1 MERAMREFFKGP
13 TISSDGTFGAS
24 ELTRPTISRFS
35 GRCLLLAGVAA
46 VLMTANASA
55 QTAPKAAAGDTA
67 KDDAAPAADIVV
79 TGSRV
84 ITNGNN
90 SPTPVTVI
98 TASSL
103 TLTTP
108 SNVPD
113 GLRKLPVFAGSRG
126 AATLGNSSSNNV
138 GNFLNL
144 RNFGINRTLILLDGH
159 RVPATNADGTVDTN
173 SLPQALLQRVDVV
186 TGGASAVYGSDAV
199 TGVVNFILNN
209 KFNGLKANIQSGIS
223 EHGDAFS
230 WRAGL
235 AGGMDLFGGRGHIE
249 FSYDHYKQR
258 GIGNKFDRPN
268 GAGLYAVE
276 GSGTTANPFHLV
288 SNAHVSQSSFG
299 GVIRSGVLTD
309 TNFYADGLYR
319 PYVHGAASGSA
330 GIEIGGDGTYVYGSS
345 IMATLR
351 TDQGFGRFDYDVT
364 DDIHWYVQANAS
376 STYNSTNSGAANFFN
391 YTMSADN
398 PFLPGALRSQLA
410 PGSTYSFSHTY
421 SGFPIY
427 QTQADAK
434 SIAATTGLSGKFGDL
449 ADWELFYTH
458 GQTSQHVRALN
469 NVNNGRMIAALDAVD
484 QGTFSGGAA
493 NGNVVCRVTLTNP
506 GAYPGCVPL
515 NPFGPTAFST
525 AARDYVLRDTS
536 LHSTNKMDDVGG
548 SVSGSPFST
557 WAGPI
562 KVAVSG
568 EYRHLS
574 LKTTTSADPRIHPDC
589 TGLRYNCTP
598 ASLMYIFATVAPVKA
613 SQSVTEGAIEAN
625 VPLLRD
631 VPFFKSLDVNGA
643 FRYTNYS
650 SSGGARTWKVGG
662 DWHINDDISLRA
674 TRSQDIRAPNLFEL
688 FAPQSFSITGFT
700 DLHTNIAQQVTTS
713 SSGNP
718 NLKPEVAQTL
728 TGGIVLKPHFI
739 PRFSLSVDYYQ
750 IKIANA
756 ITSVGGTNA
765 LAQCEQSNGTSPLC
779 ALFVRPNP
787 FSDRSAANFPTLI
800 LTQGLNVANTKTKG
814 VDFEA
819 NYSVPLSFGES
830 PLLAGG
836 KLNLRGLLS
845 WQPVLETRQF
855 EGAAVIKSA
864 GVANTPEVR
873 ATALVDYSTDM
884 WSLAFQERWRSAVA
898 WNGTPGLVYNI
909 PKVPAV
915 GFLDMTLTIHP
926 QEHSKFEFFISVQN
940 LLNKTAPVWTDATSS
955 PNYAYPVI
963 NGDDYIGRYFT
974 SGVRLAF

>member
-1 MERAMREFFKGP
+1 MGNACEGGAEASS
-13 TISSDGTFGAS
+13 ISEECTESKTPGKNKSNAIFSRRGGLFLATAS
-24 ELTRPTISRFS
+24 
-35 GRCLLLAGVAA
+35 AA
-46 VLMTANASA
+46 LMAASVSA
-55 QTAPKAAAGDTA
+55 QTAPSPTPGEGGTQ
-67 KDDAAPAADIVV
+67 DAQPDKDIVV

-98 TASSL
+98 SASTL
-103 TLTTP
+103 ALTTP

-126 AATLGNSSSNNV
+126 TATLGNSSSNNV

-144 RNFGINRTLILLDGH
+144 RNFGISRTLILLDGH

-199 TGVVNFILNN
+199 TGVVNFVLNN
-209 KFNGLKANIQSGIS
+209 KFNGLKMNAQSGIS
-223 EHGDAFS
+223 EYGDAFS
-230 WRAGL
+230 WRAGV
-235 AGGMDLFGGRGHIE
+235 AGGMDLFGGRGHAE
-249 FSYDHYKQR
+249 FSYEHFKQK

-276 GSGTTANPFHLV
+276 GSGTAANPFHLV
-288 SNAHVSQSSFG
+288 SDAHVSQSSFG
-299 GVIRSGVLTD
+299 GVIRSGPLAD

-319 PYVHGAASGSA
+319 PYVHGAPSGSA
-330 GIEIGGDGTYVYGSS
+330 GIELGGDGTYVYGSS

-351 TDQGFGRFDYDVT
+351 TDQAFGRFDFDVA
-364 DDIHWYVQANAS
+364 DDVHWYAQGNYS
-376 STYNSTNSGAANFFN
+376 STYNLTNSGAANFFN
-391 YTMSADN
+391 YTMSSDN
-398 PFLPGALRSQLA
+398 PFLPAALRAQLA

-434 SIAATTGLSGKFGDL
+434 SFALTTGLTGKFGDV
-449 ADWELFYTH
+449 ADWDVFYTH
-458 GQTSQHVRALN
+458 GETSQHVRALN

-484 QGTFSGGAA
+484 EGTFANGVA
-493 NGNVVCRVTLTNP
+493 NGNIVCRVSLTNP
-506 GAYPGCVPL
+506 GVYPGCVPL
-515 NPFGPTAFST
+515 NPFGPTAFSP

-536 LHSTNKMDDVGG
+536 LHSVNKIDDVGG

-557 WAGPI
+557 WAGPV
-562 KVAVSG
+562 KVALSG
-568 EYRHLS
+568 EYRKLT
-574 LKTTTSADPRIHPDC
+574 LKTTTSADPRIRPDC

-598 ASLMYIFATVAPVKA
+598 ASLMYIFATVAPMKA
-613 SQSVTEGAIEAN
+613 SQDVSEGAIEAN

-631 VPFFKSLDVNGA
+631 VPFFQSLDVNGA
-643 FRYTNYS
+643 FRYTHYS
-650 SSGGARTWKVGG
+650 SSGGARTWKIGA
-662 DWHINDDISLRA
+662 DWHVNDQISFRA
-674 TRSQDIRAPNLFEL
+674 TRSQDIRAPNLYEL

-700 DLHTNIAQQVTTS
+700 DLHTNIAQQVTTTS
-713 SSGNP
+713 AGNP
-718 NLKPEVAQTL
+718 DLKPEVAQTL
-728 TGGIVLKPHFI
+728 TGGVVLRPSFI
-739 PRFSLSVDYYQ
+739 PRFSLSIDYYQ

-787 FSDRSAANFPTLI
+787 FSDRSPANFPTLI
-800 LTQGLNVANTKTKG
+800 RTQGLNVANTKTRG

-819 NYSVPLSFGES
+819 NYATPLSFGS
-830 PLLAGG
+830 GPLLSGG
-836 KLNLRGLLS
+836 RLSLRGLLS

-855 EGAAVIKSA
+855 EGAPVIRSA

-873 ATALVDYSTDM
+873 ATALVDYSTDQ
-884 WSLAFQERWRSAVA
+884 WSLSFQQRWRSSVD
-898 WNGTPGLVYNI
+898 WNGTPGLVYDI
-909 PKVPAV
+909 PKVPSA
-915 GFLDMTLTIHP
+915 GFLDMTVTVHP
-926 QEHSKFEFFISVQN
+926 EASKFEFFFSVQN

-974 SGVRLAF
+974 SGIRLSF